1 MGRNIQEARKAV
13 GLRQVDVESKIG
25 LSYRHYQR
33 IEAGQI
39 NISIKTL
46 YELARLFKT
55 TASEL
60 LR

>member
-1 MGRNIQEARKAV
+1 M